1 ESKGVL
7 YEQSL
12 AEFSNFVPNV
22 PSAYEPGSVRF
33 AGWYLNPE
41 CTGDE
46 YKLDKKTMPAENV
59 LLYAK
64 WQLVTH
70 TVKFYLD
77 SETYEKGETLASHPD
92 RTVKHNDFINGVDIP
107 ENGKYSFIGWFY
119 LDNGEEKAFDFSNMP
134 ITKDMKVYGKWSSNV
149 LVKYKIKYVIY
160 IDKEKDLFV
169 EIADETTGSALAGT
183 SKTFEAKTGTELYDG
198 YQTGYYPTIGSH
210 NVPMNIDGENV
221 YIFEYIALP
230 DVEYTV
236 RYIDKATGIEM
247 ADPKIVTTKDAV
259 VTEVF
264 KPITEYMP
272 DAYQKRLVL
281 SANEKENVIIF
292 YYTKDTENAYYV
304 ITHWVQNIE
313 GDGYSEYRSIQAPG
327 KIGST
332 ISEEPLTIT
341 GFTYNST
348 ESKTSGKLT
357 AEGLKLDLYYDRNTY
372 PLKVQYLENGTN
384 TPLADPYTTADK
396 YRVGKQV
403 SATAIDIK
411 GYKLVGEQT
420 KVKTI
425 SEPEESNVIT
435 FYYIEEEVTISYVA
449 IEAGYGTVSVSQE
462 IVKANT
468 GAASGSTPTAK
479 PRYRFVGWYTDEECT
494 KPVDPSW
501 VDSNNKLVPQK
512 VDGLNVSATYYAKFV
527 ENLGDLTIK
536 KNGCSEIDENQT
548 FLFRLQGLD
557 EGVNDHIDMVV
568 TIHGNDSVTIKD
580 LFVGNYSVTELTDWS
595 FRYTPDAVTKN
606 VNVTTNGLELTFNNN
621 RSLLWWLD
629 GSNYKVNLFK
639 QGN

>member
-1 ESKGVL
+1 
-7 YEQSL
+7 
-12 AEFSNFVPNV
+12 
-22 PSAYEPGSVRF
+22 
-33 AGWYLNPE
+33 
-41 CTGDE
+41 
-46 YKLDKKTMPAENV
+46 MPAENV

-64 WQLVTH
+64 WVPVTH

-77 SETYEKGETLASHPD
+77 RETYENGGGTLASHPN
-92 RTVKHNDFINGVDIP
+92 RTVLHNGFINGVVPP
-107 ENGKYSFIGWFY
+107 ENGNYSFIGWFY
-119 LDNGEEKAFDFSNMP
+119 LDNGEEKAFEFSHMP
-134 ITKDMKVYGKWSSNV
+134 ITKDMEVYGKWSSNV
-149 LVKYKIKYVIY
+149 LVEYKIKYVTY

-183 SKTFEAKTGTELYDG
+183 SKTFEAKTGTELYDD
-198 YQTGYYPTIGSH
+198 YQTGYYPNTGSH
-210 NVPMNIDGENV
+210 NMTMNIDGENV

-236 RYIDKATGIEM
+236 RYIDKSTGIEM
-247 ADPKIVTTKDAV
+247 TDPKTVTTKDAV

-264 KPITEYMP
+264 KVIPGYMP
-272 DAYQKRLVL
+272 DAYQKRLIL
-281 SANEKENVIIF
+281 SAKEEKNVITF
-292 YYTKDTENAYYV
+292 YYTADTENAYYV
-304 ITHWVQNIE
+304 ITHWVQNID

-327 KIGST
+327 KIGDT
-332 ISEEPLTIT
+332 ISEDPLTIT
-341 GFTYNST
+341 GFTYNETKSIA
-348 ESKTSGKLT
+348 SGEIT
-357 AEGLKLDLYYDRNTY
+357 AAGLKLDLYYDRNTY
-372 PLKVQYLENGTN
+372 PLTVKYLEYGTN
-384 TPLADPYTTADK
+384 TPLADPYTTPDL

-403 SATAIDIK
+403 LATAIDIK

-425 SEPEESNVIT
+425 SEPGSSNVIT

-462 IVKANT
+462 IVKAKT
-468 GAASGSTPTAK
+468 GTASGSTPTAK

-501 VDSNNKLVPQK
+501 IDSNNKLVPQK
-512 VDGLNVSATYYAKFV
+512 VDGLNVSTTYYAKFV

-536 KNGCSEIDENQT
+536 KNGCSDIDENQT
-548 FLFRLQGLD
+548 FLFRLKGLD
-557 EGVNDHIDMVV
+557 EGVNDHVDMVV
-568 TIHGNDSVTIKD
+568 TIHGNGSVTIKD